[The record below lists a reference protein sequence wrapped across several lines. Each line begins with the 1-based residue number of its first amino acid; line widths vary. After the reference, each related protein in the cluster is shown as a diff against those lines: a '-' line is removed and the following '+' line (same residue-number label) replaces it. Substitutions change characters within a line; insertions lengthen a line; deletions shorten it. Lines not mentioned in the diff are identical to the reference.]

1 MTLREKINRKEK
13 LIGAYTLLR
22 DPAALRIVG
31 LSGYDAVWIDT
42 EHSPINSETLFDQI
56 LTLRATGTPVFVRV
70 PEDDLTATK
79 RTLEMGIDAIIF
91 PMVKSA
97 EEARRLIS
105 YTLYPP
111 EGIRGFGPLGAIDFG
126 ISSAFDYLDASKDT
140 LCRFIQIEHR
150 ELIECLDEVL
160 EIPYLDGFVFGP
172 NDLAGSYGSIKNAL
186 SDEIATVMREAIKKI
201 HAKGKYVVIA
211 SGGYSDEVV
220 SHWASF
226 DADMIFA
233 GADYEFIRDG
243 AKKNK
248 LNLEMLFKK

>member
-1 MTLREKINRKEK
+1 MSLKEKIKNKEK
-13 LIGAYTLLR
+13 LIGTYTLLC
-22 DPAALRIVG
+22 DPAVLRIVG
-31 LSGYDAVWIDT
+31 LLGYDAVWIDS
-42 EHSPINSETLFDQI
+42 EHSPINTETLFNEI

-91 PMVKSA
+91 PMVRSA
-97 EEARRLIS
+97 EEAKRLIS

-111 EGIRGFGPLGAIDFG
+111 EGIRGFGPLGAIDYG
-126 ISSAFDYLDASKDT
+126 IESAFEYLDSSKDT
-140 LCRFIQIEHR
+140 LCRFIQIENKS
-150 ELIECLDEVL
+150 LIECLDEVL

-186 SDEIATVMREAIKKI
+186 SDEIAEIMREAISKI
-201 HAKGKYVVIA
+201 RAKGKYVIIA
-211 SGGYSDEVV
+211 SGGYSDEVI
-220 SHWASF
+220 SHWAKF